1 MIKSS
6 LNCKPMKT
14 YNLIPENQIEVQ
26 KTKLKIKIREKS
38 GILSNNNE
46 FIVTNDCD
54 IVEPA

>member
-1 MIKSS
+1 
-6 LNCKPMKT
+6 MKT